1 MINSKLL
8 RSRIKESF
16 TKLKEEQLSDKD
28 ILPIMNDI
36 SENLTKG
43 KQINILLNEYE
54 VLIELLTQI
63 SVENDFNLLIP
74 LLNQVKTLS
83 SSGSDNNAASNFYLI
98 ELTNQAIVRILENKK
113 NSKKS
118 LAKSLDIVVE
128 ILQSHLVQLRD
139 RVFDRV

>member
-1 MINSKLL
+1 
-8 RSRIKESF
+8 
-16 TKLKEEQLSDKD
+16 
-28 ILPIMNDI
+28 MNDI

-54 VLIELLTQI
+54 VLVELLTQI